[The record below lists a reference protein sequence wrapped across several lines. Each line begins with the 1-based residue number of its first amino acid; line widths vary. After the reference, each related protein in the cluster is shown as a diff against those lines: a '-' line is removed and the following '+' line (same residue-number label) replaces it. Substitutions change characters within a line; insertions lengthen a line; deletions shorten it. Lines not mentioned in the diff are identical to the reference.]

1 MDESKPEE
9 TDPSK
14 KTVENEPNENPINGT
29 TLISMLFKVL
39 FVILILF
46 FYFSSIIYHTLCRCK
61 DFCEHK

>member
-29 TLISMLFKVL
+29 TLISM
-39 FVILILF
+39 
-46 FYFSSIIYHTLCRCK
+46 
-61 DFCEHK
+61 